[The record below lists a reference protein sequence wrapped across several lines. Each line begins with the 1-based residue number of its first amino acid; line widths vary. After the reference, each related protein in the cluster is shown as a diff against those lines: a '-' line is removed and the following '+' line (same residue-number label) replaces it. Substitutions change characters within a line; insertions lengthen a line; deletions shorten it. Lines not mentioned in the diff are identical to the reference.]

1 MTAITPQ
8 SPTHANLPPL
18 ASRFVKVAE
27 MAWEKS
33 AIYPGIETKTLL
45 VDPASVLLSILLQLQ
60 PGAKIPDHEHVLI
73 EQTYVLAGALAC
85 ASQVNLF
92 GDRRGA
98 AMKRGAGHRAHC
110 CWVCFK
116 FPIGSLRQQE
126 KLKTFSAMIGIRAGA
141 TVTMP
146 AMHVGMMNEDADV
159 AFACGMIAHH
169 QGAIDMAQV
178 QMANGKDPDMRTL
191 AEGIIAAQVEEIE
204 QMTKWLGEDAY

>member
-85 ASQVNLF
+85 GEGACESGEFVWRPAGSRHEAWGGPQGALLLGMFQIPNRFFTSTGKIEDFL
-92 GDRRGA
+92 GHDWHSRRG
-98 AMKRGAGHRAHC
+98 
-110 CWVCFK
+110 
-116 FPIGSLRQQE
+116 
-126 KLKTFSAMIGIRAGA
+126 
-141 TVTMP
+141 
-146 AMHVGMMNEDADV
+146 DV
-159 AFACGMIAHH
+159 LARHEQAQFA
-169 QGAIDMAQV
+169 
-178 QMANGKDPDMRTL
+178 
-191 AEGIIAAQVEEIE
+191 
-204 QMTKWLGEDAY
+204 